1 VSNGPFGNS
10 AKRQGGPDLNPVAL
24 IRDSLAG
31 LRHPDLFLRLV
42 ILPAAGMFGAELLLS
57 WSGLRIEIDPTGKTP
72 PSPSTLMAALAISL
86 VLLVFT
92 SLFAVN
98 WIRSLLL
105 GFNSV
110 PGYGLRWGTRETRY
124 LLRAAAIAFI
134 PALAIMLVTFV
145 ILALFGETTISGI
158 ATLILMIVY
167 LLFMMKLSLLLPAA
181 AVDHSFSLRDALALR
196 GRFAAKLLATQIL
209 ITLPYFLLLYLLGL
223 FIDGLGLASAAPY
236 ASQFIFLMLNFV
248 FLAIST
254 GVFAFA
260 FQAVVKGQSP
270 GSLTV

>member
-1 VSNGPFGNS
+1 
-10 AKRQGGPDLNPVAL
+10 
-24 IRDSLAG
+24 
-31 LRHPDLFLRLV
+31 
-42 ILPAAGMFGAELLLS
+42 
-57 WSGLRIEIDPTGKTP
+57 
-72 PSPSTLMAALAISL
+72 
-86 VLLVFT
+86 
-92 SLFAVN
+92 
-98 WIRSLLL
+98 
-105 GFNSV
+105 
-110 PGYGLRWGTRETRY
+110 
-124 LLRAAAIAFI
+124 
-134 PALAIMLVTFV
+134 MLVTFV
-145 ILALFGETTISGI
+145 ILALFGETTIAGI

-167 LLFMMKLSLLLPAA
+167 LLFMMRLSLLLPAA

-260 FQAVVKGQSP
+260 FQAVVKGPPS